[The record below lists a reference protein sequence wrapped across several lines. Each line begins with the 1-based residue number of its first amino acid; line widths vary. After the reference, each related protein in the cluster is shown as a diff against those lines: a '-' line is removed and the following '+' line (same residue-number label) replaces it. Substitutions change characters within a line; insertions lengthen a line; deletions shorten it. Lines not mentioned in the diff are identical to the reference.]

1 MTGRD
6 GRTRRAY
13 DTRRRM
19 KTRRSS
25 SQGTPPAAA
34 PALNGSAPDDEGAQQ
49 NPPESMGDL
58 APSEPTRSIAQALS
72 CRPEDVHKPSR
83 RPRGVHHGGKPGGGD
98 PATRHHDGRHQN
110 YMAHKIEKLGEQN
123 DAVSAGV
130 GVFAGVSVYV
140 NGLTT
145 PPWMDI
151 KEIML
156 ANGGKF
162 ANYYSRS
169 VVTHIVCQHLTNAK
183 LDALRRSDRDHPP
196 VVTPDWVTASLDA
209 GKTLQCAEFALE
221 GTLEPGVRRMT
232 SLLARMAPPPDPYP
246 DPEVDPDEDGNQT
259 EDEEEEDV
267 DILPTQDDDD
277 DDAMDDERNVT
288 ETPVTTTS
296 GSGSVVILVEFLT
309 VADHLAASDE
319 DADSLAGAKVAS
331 AAAYGALA
339 AAIDPTRIVPVGA
352 GEALVAPETNSVDA
366 DTNPASEAGV
376 IAKAMAAAGIRA
388 RASTVTVED
397 VPRGGTVRVVP
408 VRHPARLPHD
418 PKTPGRSGSGKS
430 LGARLK
436 SAMKT
441 PGNDEER
448 HSSER
453 KRTVR
458 WSNAVADDIIVLGA
472 GNERPVPSP
481 AGFVDRHRPSPRG
494 LMPPPQQEL
503 RRSSFFAEAA
513 NLSMDRVDP
522 DTLAAMPPDVRAEL
536 MHGTRA
542 RGGGGGL
549 SGPNR
554 RSLRLCMSR
563 AGGALADAVVRGTTG
578 ESTDGGDGAGR
589 GATKRGWDAFGSI
602 LGMRRD
608 GDDVAGGKRARPA
621 ETVGHDSGISG
632 AALGASGDAGS
643 DLPESYSQIDQSFLD
658 AIGEEERARLR
669 AHYQSV
675 ADRRRA
681 TAVGTEIEPF
691 EMREDLPTVH
701 IDGGDLVEP
710 GPDAIGEDAVTP
722 LTTDAAI
729 DAFREALT
737 TCVKGGDVDVGVA
750 GDLLA
755 AQCEAQCE
763 AHHLES
769 TRRLMLCGKS
779 LADGSPGSAWSA
791 AFEGVKARV
800 LDVVR
805 REYDGAELS
814 FG

>member
-1 MTGRD
+1 
-6 GRTRRAY
+6 
-13 DTRRRM
+13 
-19 KTRRSS
+19 
-25 SQGTPPAAA
+25 
-34 PALNGSAPDDEGAQQ
+34 
-49 NPPESMGDL
+49 
-58 APSEPTRSIAQALS
+58 
-72 CRPEDVHKPSR
+72 
-83 RPRGVHHGGKPGGGD
+83 
-98 PATRHHDGRHQN
+98 
-110 YMAHKIEKLGEQN
+110 MAHKIEKLGEQN

-209 GKTLQCAEFALE
+209 GKTLPCAEFALE

-232 SLLARMAPPPDPYP
+232 TMLARMAPPPPP
-246 DPEVDPDEDGNQT
+246 DPDPDPVVDPEEDGNQT
-259 EDEEEEDV
+259 EEEEEEDV

-277 DDAMDDERNVT
+277 DDGMDDERNVT
-288 ETPVTTTS
+288 ETRSLTTHTETPVTTT

-319 DADSLAGAKVAS
+319 DATSLAGAKVAS

-339 AAIDPTRIVPVGA
+339 AAVDPTRIVPVGA
-352 GEALVAPETNSVDA
+352 GEALVAHETDDVNA
-366 DTNPASEAGV
+366 DPGSEAGV
-376 IAKAMAAAGIRA
+376 IAVAMAAAGIRA
-388 RASTVTVED
+388 KASTVTVED
-397 VPRGGTVRVVP
+397 VPRGGTVRVVS

-418 PKTPGRSGSGKS
+418 PKTPGRSFSGKS
-430 LGARLK
+430 SGAWLK

-448 HSSER
+448 HSSDR

-458 WSNAVADDIIVLGA
+458 WSNAVADDIIVAGA
-472 GNERPVPSP
+472 GGERPGPSP
-481 AGFVDRHRPSPRG
+481 AGFADRHRPSPRG

-522 DTLAAMPPDVRAEL
+522 ATLAAMPADVRAEL

-542 RGGGGGL
+542 RGGGGGS
-549 SGPNR
+549 SGPNQP
-554 RSLRLCMSR
+554 SLRRFMSR

-578 ESTDGGDGAGR
+578 ESTDGGVGAGR

-608 GDDVAGGKRARPA
+608 GDDGGGGKRARPA
-621 ETVGHDSGISG
+621 DETVGHDGGISG
-632 AALGASGDAGS
+632 GASGDVGL
-643 DLPESYSQIDQSFLD
+643 DLPESYSQIDQSFLEV
-658 AIGEEERARLR
+658 IGEEERARLR

-675 ADRRRA
+675 AERRRT
-681 TAVGTEIEPF
+681 TAGNPEIEPF

-701 IDGGDLVEP
+701 IDGSDFIEP

-737 TCVKGGDVDVGVA
+737 TCVQGGDVDVGVA

-814 FG
+814 LG

>member
-1 MTGRD
+1 M
-6 GRTRRAY
+6 
-13 DTRRRM
+13 
-19 KTRRSS
+19 SI
-25 SQGTPPAAA
+25 
-34 PALNGSAPDDEGAQQ
+34 
-49 NPPESMGDL
+49 GDL

-209 GKTLQCAEFALE
+209 GKTLPCAEFALE

-232 SLLARMAPPPDPYP
+232 TMLARMAPPPDPDP

-259 EDEEEEDV
+259 EEEEEEDV

-277 DDAMDDERNVT
+277 DGGMDDERNVTETRSLTAHT

-319 DADSLAGAKVAS
+319 DATSLAGAKVAS

-339 AAIDPTRIVPVGA
+339 AAVDPTRIVPVGA
-352 GEALVAPETNSVDA
+352 GEALVAPETD
-366 DTNPASEAGV
+366 PASEAGD

-397 VPRGGTVRVVP
+397 VPREGTVRVVP
-408 VRHPARLPHD
+408 VRHPASAPPRLPHD
-418 PKTPGRSGSGKS
+418 PKTPGSGKS
-430 LGARLK
+430 SGARLK

-441 PGNDEER
+441 PGDEER

-458 WSNAVADDIIVLGA
+458 WSNAVADDIIVAGA
-472 GNERPVPSP
+472 GGE
-481 AGFVDRHRPSPRG
+481 RPSPSPSG
-494 LMPPPQQEL
+494 LMPPPPNHM

-542 RGGGGGL
+542 RGGGGGS
-549 SGPNR
+549 SGPNQP
-554 RSLRLCMSR
+554 SLRRFMSR

-608 GDDVAGGKRARPA
+608 GGDGSGGKRGRPA
-621 ETVGHDSGISG
+621 DETVGHDSGISG
-632 AALGASGDAGS
+632 AAPGASGDAGS
-643 DLPESYSQIDQSFLD
+643 DLPESYSQIDRSFLE

-669 AHYQSV
+669 VHYQSV
-675 ADRRRA
+675 AERRRA
-681 TAVGTEIEPF
+681 TAVPEIEP
-691 EMREDLPTVH
+691 MRTHEDLPTVH
-701 IDGGDLVEP
+701 IDGGDFIEP

-737 TCVKGGDVDVGVA
+737 TCVQGGDVDVGVA

-814 FG
+814 LG

>member
-1 MTGRD
+1 
-6 GRTRRAY
+6 
-13 DTRRRM
+13 
-19 KTRRSS
+19 
-25 SQGTPPAAA
+25 
-34 PALNGSAPDDEGAQQ
+34 
-49 NPPESMGDL
+49 
-58 APSEPTRSIAQALS
+58 
-72 CRPEDVHKPSR
+72 
-83 RPRGVHHGGKPGGGD
+83 
-98 PATRHHDGRHQN
+98 
-110 YMAHKIEKLGEQN
+110 
-123 DAVSAGV
+123 
-130 GVFAGVSVYV
+130 
-140 NGLTT
+140 
-145 PPWMDI
+145 
-151 KEIML
+151 
-156 ANGGKF
+156 
-162 ANYYSRS
+162 
-169 VVTHIVCQHLTNAK
+169 
-183 LDALRRSDRDHPP
+183 
-196 VVTPDWVTASLDA
+196 
-209 GKTLQCAEFALE
+209 
-221 GTLEPGVRRMT
+221 
-232 SLLARMAPPPDPYP
+232 
-246 DPEVDPDEDGNQT
+246 
-259 EDEEEEDV
+259 
-267 DILPTQDDDD
+267 
-277 DDAMDDERNVT
+277 
-288 ETPVTTTS
+288 
-296 GSGSVVILVEFLT
+296 
-309 VADHLAASDE
+309 
-319 DADSLAGAKVAS
+319 
-331 AAAYGALA
+331 
-339 AAIDPTRIVPVGA
+339 VGA
-352 GEALVAPETNSVDA
+352 GEALVAPETD
-366 DTNPASEAGV
+366 PASEAGD

-408 VRHPARLPHD
+408 VRHPPRLPHD
-418 PKTPGRSGSGKS
+418 PKTPGRSGSGKPS
-430 LGARLK
+430 GARLK

-441 PGNDEER
+441 PGNDEDR

-472 GNERPVPSP
+472 GDARPSPSP

-542 RGGGGGL
+542 RGGGGGGI
-549 SGPNR
+549 GPNQP
-554 RSLRLCMSR
+554 SLRRFMSR

-578 ESTDGGDGAGR
+578 ESTDGGVGAGR

-608 GDDVAGGKRARPA
+608 GGDGSGGKRARPA
-621 ETVGHDSGISG
+621 ETVGH
-632 AALGASGDAGS
+632 ALGASGDAGS
-643 DLPESYSQIDQSFLD
+643 DLPESYSQIDRSFLE

-691 EMREDLPTVH
+691 EMHENLPTVH
-701 IDGGDLVEP
+701 IDGGDDVQP

-737 TCVKGGDVDVGVA
+737 TCVQGGDVDVGVA

-814 FG
+814 LG

>member
-19 KTRRSS
+19 RTRRSS
-25 SQGTPPAAA
+25 SQGTPPAPA
-34 PALNGSAPDDEGAQQ
+34 PALDGSAHDDEGAQQ
-49 NPPESMGDL
+49 KPPESMSMGDL

-72 CRPEDVHKPSR
+72 CRPEDIHKPSR

-209 GKTLQCAEFALE
+209 GKTLPCAEFALE

-232 SLLARMAPPPDPYP
+232 SLLARMAPPPDPDP

-259 EDEEEEDV
+259 EEEEEEDV

-277 DDAMDDERNVT
+277 DDAMDDERNVTETRSLTAHT

-319 DADSLAGAKVAS
+319 DATSLAGAKVAS

-339 AAIDPTRIVPVGA
+339 AAVDPTRIVPVGA
-352 GEALVAPETNSVDA
+352 GEALVAPETD
-366 DTNPASEAGV
+366 PGSEAGD

-408 VRHPARLPHD
+408 VRHPPRLPHD

-430 LGARLK
+430 SGARLK

-441 PGNDEER
+441 PGDEER

-458 WSNAVADDIIVLGA
+458 WSNAVADDIIVAGA
-472 GNERPVPSP
+472 GGERPVPSP

-494 LMPPPQQEL
+494 LMPPPPM

-542 RGGGGGL
+542 RSGGGGL
-549 SGPNR
+549 SGPNQP
-554 RSLRLCMSR
+554 SLRQFMSR

-608 GDDVAGGKRARPA
+608 GGDGAGGKRARPA
-621 ETVGHDSGISG
+621 DETVGHDGGISG
-632 AALGASGDAGS
+632 DVGS
-643 DLPESYSQIDQSFLD
+643 DLPESYSQIDRSFLE

-681 TAVGTEIEPF
+681 TTVPEIEP
-691 EMREDLPTVH
+691 MRTHEDLLTVH
-701 IDGGDLVEP
+701 IDGGDFVEP

-737 TCVKGGDVDVGVA
+737 TCVQGGDVDVGVA

-791 AFEGVKARV
+791 AFESVKARV

>member
-1 MTGRD
+1 M
-6 GRTRRAY
+6 
-13 DTRRRM
+13 
-19 KTRRSS
+19 SI
-25 SQGTPPAAA
+25 
-34 PALNGSAPDDEGAQQ
+34 
-49 NPPESMGDL
+49 GDL

-72 CRPEDVHKPSR
+72 CRPEDVHRPSR

-209 GKTLQCAEFALE
+209 GKTLPCAEFALE

-232 SLLARMAPPPDPYP
+232 SLLARMAPPPDPDP

-259 EDEEEEDV
+259 EEEEEEDV

-277 DDAMDDERNVT
+277 DDAMDDERNVTETRSLTAHT

-319 DADSLAGAKVAS
+319 ESTSLAGAKVAS

-339 AAIDPTRIVPVGA
+339 AAVDPTRIVPVGA
-352 GEALVAPETNSVDA
+352 GEALVAPETD
-366 DTNPASEAGV
+366 PGSEAGD
-376 IAKAMAAAGIRA
+376 IAKAMAAAGIRV

-418 PKTPGRSGSGKS
+418 PKTPGRSGSGKPS
-430 LGARLK
+430 GARLK

-441 PGNDEER
+441 PGNDEDR

-472 GNERPVPSP
+472 GDARPSPSP

-542 RGGGGGL
+542 RGGGGGGI
-549 SGPNR
+549 GPNQP
-554 RSLRLCMSR
+554 SLRRFMSR

-578 ESTDGGDGAGR
+578 ESTDGGVGAGR

-608 GDDVAGGKRARPA
+608 AGDVEGGKRARPA
-621 ETVGHDSGISG
+621 ETVGH
-632 AALGASGDAGS
+632 ALGASGDAGS
-643 DLPESYSQIDQSFLD
+643 DLPESYSQIDRSFLE

-691 EMREDLPTVH
+691 EMHEDLPTVH
-701 IDGGDLVEP
+701 IDGGDDVQP

-729 DAFREALT
+729 NAFREALT
-737 TCVKGGDVDVGVA
+737 ACVQGGDVDVGVA

-814 FG
+814 LG